1 VVLDDHDVLARYLVG
16 QGIILF
22 SPNLCCDLGNS
33 FSPVLAASFQN
44 WRGVV
49 VEITMT
55 ALLIGYFTAIA
66 IVCLV
71 SGRRKPR
78 KGPNI
83 VEGR

>member
-1 VVLDDHDVLARYLVG
+1 VGFDPRDV
-16 QGIILF
+16 F
-22 SPNLCCDLGNS
+22 E
-33 FSPVLAASFQN
+33 ASFTG
-44 WRGVV
+44 RGIML
-49 VEITMT
+49 VEITM
-55 ALLIGYFTAIA
+55 AELFIGYFTAIA